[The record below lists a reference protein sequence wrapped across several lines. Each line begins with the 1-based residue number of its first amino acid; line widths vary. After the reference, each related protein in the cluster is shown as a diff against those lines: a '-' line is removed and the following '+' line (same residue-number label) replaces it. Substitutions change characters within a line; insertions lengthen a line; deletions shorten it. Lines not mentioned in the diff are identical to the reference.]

1 MEENIMH
8 AHFANFGQL
17 NATQKP
23 IGKRLRSAIR
33 TLATFLQEDEEFDS
47 YEAQL
52 RSTIELSGMVSPQYD
67 SITLE
72 SWD

>member
-1 MEENIMH
+1 MH
-8 AHFANFGQL
+8 PHFANPEQHNL
-17 NATQKP
+17 APKP

-33 TLATFLQEDEEFDS
+33 TLTAFIQEDEEFDS

>member
-1 MEENIMH
+1 MH
-8 AHFANFGQL
+8 AHFANPEQL
-17 NATQKP
+17 RQLHKP
-23 IGKRLRSAIR
+23 LRRRLRGAIR
-33 TLATFLQEDEEFDS
+33 KLTHFIQEDEDFDN

>member
-1 MEENIMH
+1 MH
-8 AHFANFGQL
+8 AHFANPEQL
-17 NATQKP
+17 SVSHKP
-23 IGKRLRSAIR
+23 LGRRLRRAIS
-33 TLATFLQEDEEFDS
+33 TLTAFLQEDEDFDS

-72 SWD
+72 SWN

>member
-1 MEENIMH
+1 MQ
-8 AHFANFGQL
+8 ADFANQEQL
-17 NATQKP
+17 GVSLKP
-23 IGKRLRSAIR
+23 LGRRLRGAMRKLPEFI
-33 TLATFLQEDEEFDS
+33 QDDEDFDN

>member
-8 AHFANFGQL
+8 TQFANSGQF

>member
-1 MEENIMH
+1 MH
-8 AHFANFGQL
+8 ANFANPEQFG
-17 NATQKP
+17 AVHKP
-23 IGKRLRSAIR
+23 LGRRLRGAIR
-33 TLATFLQEDEEFDS
+33 TLTEFILEDEEFDG

-52 RSTIELSGMVSPQYD
+52 RSAIEVSGMVSPQYD

>member
-1 MEENIMH
+1 MD
-8 AHFANFGQL
+8 AQFANPGQL
-17 NATQKP
+17 GVSHKP
-23 IGKRLRSAIR
+23 LGRSLRGALRKLTEFI
-33 TLATFLQEDEEFDS
+33 QEDEDFDT